1 MCSSEISALYIVS
14 SRQEGPLKNGF
25 QMKTWIS
32 WESSWAKETVYRAEI
47 FGKDTS
53 LVVLSVVKISEFY
66 LGAIMSYEAP
76 KLLEKTI
83 LAILFD
89 S

>member
-1 MCSSEISALYIVS
+1 MGFRWKLGF
-14 SRQEGPLKNGF
+14 SRG
-25 QMKTWIS
+25 
-32 WESSWAKETVYRAEI
+32 SSWAKETVYRAEI

-53 LVVLSVVKISEFY
+53 LVVLVVVKISEFY

>member
-1 MCSSEISALYIVS
+1 
-14 SRQEGPLKNGF
+14 
-25 QMKTWIS
+25 MKAWIS

-47 FGKDTS
+47 FGKDIS
-53 LVVLSVVKISEFY
+53 LVVLAVVKISEFY

-76 KLLEKTI
+76 KLLKKTI
-83 LAILFD
+83 LAILFH